1 MDAVITGLVL
11 EYRNPL
17 RTTVCIQSMVEAGIM
32 RILVVDNS
40 VYENPSRDAPA
51 YPVKPQG
58 VELVRLIQKKNLGFA
73 AGVNAGLE
81 EIRRNWPDSPVLLL
95 NNDAV
100 IGKDLPGRLLD
111 ALNSDTSAAIAY
123 PVMRQQGARYP
134 GAWYQPLFGLISA
147 RPLPFSIHYASGCC
161 QLIAIDRIP
170 GKVYDERFFM
180 YGEDVELAW
189 RLQKLGLKQVLVES
203 LTVEHEGSASSG
215 NGSLFYETLLAD
227 SHFRLALVLSE
238 RRPGLYAA
246 YLCMRFVTLPI
257 RSLIRSFRFRST
269 VPMKGLISGFK
280 RAAHAIQGPPEGGVN
295 AV

>member
-1 MDAVITGLVL
+1 MNGVITGLVL

-17 RTTVCIQSMVEAGIM
+17 RTSACIQSMIEAGIM

-40 VYENPSRDAPA
+40 AYENPSHDAPVC
-51 YPVKPQG
+51 PESPEG
-58 VELVRLIQKKNLGFA
+58 VELIRLVQMKNLGFS
-73 AGVNAGLE
+73 AGVNIGLE
-81 EIRRNWPDSPVLLL
+81 EIRRIWPDSPVLLL

-100 IGKDLPGRLLD
+100 IGKDLPVRLLN
-111 ALNSDTSAAIAY
+111 ALSSDGSAAVAY
-123 PVMRQQGARYP
+123 PVMRQQGMRYP

-147 RPLPFSIHYASGCC
+147 QPLPFSVHYASGCC

-170 GKVYDERFFM
+170 GKVFDERFFM

-189 RLQKLGLKQVLVES
+189 RMQKLGLKQALVES
-203 LTVEHEGSASSG
+203 ATVEHEGSASSG

-227 SHFRLALVLSE
+227 SHFRLAAVLSE

-246 YLCMRFVTLPI
+246 YLCMRFIILPTRAI
-257 RSLIRSFRFRST
+257 IRSFRFRST
-269 VPMKGLISGFK
+269 VPMKGLIAGYK
-280 RAAHAIQGPPEGGVN
+280 RAACSIHGPPERGIH

>member
-1 MDAVITGLVL
+1 
-11 EYRNPL
+11 
-17 RTTVCIQSMVEAGIM
+17 MVKAGIM

-40 VYENPSRDAPA
+40 AYEASSHDAPLRDGQF
-51 YPVKPQG
+51 QG
-58 VELVRLIQKKNLGFA
+58 VELIRLVQKQNLGFS
-73 AGVNAGLE
+73 AGVNTGLE
-81 EIRRNWPDSPVLLL
+81 EIRRIWPDSPVLLL

-111 ALNSDTSAAIAY
+111 ALISDRSAAVAY
-123 PVMRQQGARYP
+123 PVMQQQGARYP

-203 LTVEHEGSASSG
+203 VTVEHEGSASSG
-215 NGSLFYETLLAD
+215 NGSLFYETLIAD
-227 SHFRLALVLSE
+227 SHFRLAAVLSE

-246 YLCMRFVTLPI
+246 YLCMRFVTLLV
-257 RSLIRSFRFRST
+257 RSFIRSFRFGST